1 MKNGQLKPGY
11 NLQIATNS
19 QFVLSYDLFQN
30 PTDTRTLI
38 PFLTMIQNTFGY
50 LPEYIVADAGYG
62 SEQNYMAI
70 IDDFNKTPLITY
82 GMFIKDKTRKFKSG
96 IFNTQ
101 NWKYDELNDE
111 FICPNNKRIGFK
123 RYAYRNDR
131 YGFKRDFK
139 LYECDDCSSC
149 SLRHQC
155 MKPNSKSNKKIM
167 KNYNWEYFKV
177 QINQKLSEPETKKI
191 YSHRKIYVEPVFG
204 FMKAILGFTR
214 MSVRGINKVKREL
227 GFVLMALNIRKI
239 AAQRAVHYK
248 IHIKKADFYQIINRN
263 QLFTLPKNLMSQALK
278 LVVIYLI

>member
-1 MKNGQLKPGY
+1 MM
-11 NLQIATNS
+11 NL
-19 QFVLSYDLFQN
+19 Y
-30 PTDTRTLI
+30 
-38 PFLTMIQNTFGY
+38 
-50 LPEYIVADAGYG
+50 VADAGYG
-62 SEQNYMAI
+62 FKQNYMAM
-70 IDDFNKTPLITY
+70 IDDFNETSLMYVWSCFLNINLENLKVSNLQESKLEIMTNLMMNLYVLIT
-82 GMFIKDKTRKFKSG
+82 K
-96 IFNTQ
+96 
-101 NWKYDELNDE
+101 EL
-111 FICPNNKRIGFK
+111 CFK

-167 KNYNWEYFKV
+167 KNYNWEFFKA

-191 YSHRKIYVEPVFG
+191 YSQRKIDVEPVFG

-263 QLFTLPKNLMSQALK
+263 QLF
-278 LVVIYLI
+278 